1 MKVGA
6 IAYKKT
12 KKGVKICLVTSRR
25 HTGTLTLPKG
35 HAKQNEVM
43 AKAALRELFEEAG
56 VVGKIIKKSRPI
68 LFSSKNDEVDDVLYF
83 FVKIK
88 QTCTFWPEQHIRDRI
103 FLTLD
108 EAIEKRTSKAT
119 KKILRLLVKN
129 NSLVRRI
136 SQNRSHSAQPVFLHK
151 KKFWKKSFTR

>member
-68 LFSSKNDEVDDVLYF
+68 LY
-83 FVKIK
+83 
-88 QTCTFWPEQHIRDRI
+88 TCSHDLRAR
-103 FLTLD
+103 LD
-108 EAIEKRTSKAT
+108 CRLQAERNHAKEATT
-119 KKILRLLVKN
+119 
-129 NSLVRRI
+129 
-136 SQNRSHSAQPVFLHK
+136 
-151 KKFWKKSFTR
+151 TM